1 MELQTIGSQ
10 NSERG
15 NAVDLVSF
23 SFLLC
28 SLLSFTPSTLR
39 SFSLSRFTII
49 FLVVPYTSEK
59 GGHITRRVRFYLCIL
74 ALYGNGKHYSFFA
87 RFGTTNAS
95 FPVLFSLYRWC
106 GSQIMPS
113 ICIRTTPSRKGAPF
127 GAAVARSSKRPLHKA
142 RGRRLDYNI
151 YDTIFIGR
159 VQPQQARL

>member
-95 FPVLFSLYRWC
+95 FPVLFSLLSVVRFANNAFYLHPNDPQ
-106 GSQIMPS
+106 SQGGPVRRCS
-113 ICIRTTPSRKGAPF
+113 GA
-127 GAAVARSSKRPLHKA
+127 K
-142 RGRRLDYNI
+142 
-151 YDTIFIGR
+151 
-159 VQPQQARL
+159 